1 MISPRSYS
9 DSGTERHED
18 LRGTSQSP
26 GPPESMTAQ
35 EGQRHCTA
43 LTKGSGSNFYYS
55 FLFLPKKRREAM
67 YAVYAFCREVDS
79 MVDEPAPGSDPREG
93 LACRRAELAGIYR
106 PCPAPLVG
114 FTSPSMA
121 CLAEHI
127 RYFEIPQAYFDE
139 IISGVEMDLSVHR
152 YQTFK
157 ELSVYCHRVAS
168 AVGLICLK
176 IFGALRPESE
186 AYAVNLGI
194 AFQLTNILRDVKSD
208 AARGRI
214 YLPQEDLKRFRVSE
228 QEILDKVYS
237 SRFRELMAFECRRA
251 RDYYRRA
258 EASLAPTERPTLL
271 PAEIMRAIY
280 QVVLARIES
289 AQYQVFGE
297 RITLPA
303 WRRMAIAMKV
313 WWAGR
318 VRTK

>member
-1 MISPRSYS
+1 
-9 DSGTERHED
+9 
-18 LRGTSQSP
+18 
-26 GPPESMTAQ
+26 MTAQ
-35 EGQRHCTA
+35 EGQRYCTA

-79 MVDEPAPGSDPREG
+79 MVDEPVPGSNPREA

-106 PCPAPLVG
+106 PRPALLVD

-127 RYFEIPQAYFDE
+127 QYFEIPQAYFDE

-168 AVGLICLK
+168 AVGLVCLK

-258 EASLAPTERPTLL
+258 EASLAPTERPRLL
-271 PAEIMRAIY
+271 PAEIMRAVY
-280 QVVLARIES
+280 QVILTQIEN

-297 RITLPA
+297 RITLPP